1 MLASII
7 IRTYNEEKH
16 LPELLQAIADQKSDV
31 CEIESVLVDSGSTDN
46 TVEIAEKFSCRITHI
61 KKEEFTFGKSLN
73 IGCEF
78 ANGDFLLIIS
88 GHCIPADERWVENL
102 VKPLINGPIS
112 YSYGRQIGRD
122 TTKFSEEQVFDKY
135 FPKHSAIPQEG
146 FFCNNANAAVR
157 KDAWEIYKFDEE
169 LTGLED
175 MALAQKLVAAGH
187 KVGYVA
193 EASVFHI
200 HDESWGQVLHR
211 YEREAIALQ
220 NIFPEV
226 HISFIDCLRY
236 MLVGILNDCSIAL
249 QNKKFFKY
257 FPQITMFRLCQYW
270 GSYKGNHLTKELSK
284 HTRERYFYPK

>member
-88 GHCIPADERWVENL
+88 GHCIPANERWVENL
-102 VKPLINGPIS
+102 VKPLINDTIT

-135 FPKHSAIPQEG
+135 FPEHSAIPQEG
-146 FFCNNANAAVR
+146 FFCNNANSAIR
-157 KDAWEIYKFDEE
+157 KDAWKLFQFDEE

-175 MALAQKLVAAGH
+175 MALAQKLVGAGH
-187 KVGYVA
+187 KIGYVA
-193 EASVFHI
+193 DAPVYHI
-200 HDESWGQVLHR
+200 HDETWKQVCHR

-226 HISFIDCLRY
+226 HISFIDFLRY
-236 MLVGILNDCSIAL
+236 VLVGLLNDYSMAL
-249 QNKKFFKY
+249 QDKKFFKY
-257 FPQITMFRLCQYW
+257 FAQITMFRLCQYW
-270 GSYKGNHLTKELSK
+270 GSYKGNHLTRKISK
-284 HTRERYFYPK
+284 QTREKYFYPK